1 MNRCIPLLCLLLL
14 SVSLSAQSLIQRTYE
29 GTLNAKIPIILTITQ
44 EGEALFGT
52 VVYKK
57 KGVPIKVVGSL
68 TEGNVFLHELLRD
81 GTVTGIYSLEPKGSG
96 WTGIW
101 RAPKRDAKELVVSL
115 KETVKASIIS
125 KPLPTLTGTYAYSFG
140 EEAGSGELKVVQG
153 SPTKIMI
160 SVDAVTGAPA
170 YNMATIEKT
179 TLTLKGNKAV
189 YKNDEFGTCKLLF
202 TFGENAVRVDYVDG
216 AYECGFGHN
225 ASASGSY
232 VRTNAGKPTF
242 EEQPR

>member
-1 MNRCIPLLCLLLL
+1 MNRFVPLLFLLLF
-14 SVSLSAQSLIQRTYE
+14 SVNLSAQSLTQRTYE

-44 EGEALFGT
+44 DGDALFGT

-57 KGVPIKVVGSL
+57 KGVPITVVGNL
-68 TEGNVFLHELLRD
+68 TEGNIFLHELMRD

-96 WTGIW
+96 WQGTW

-115 KETVKASIIS
+115 KETARTSVVPKS
-125 KPLPTLTGTYAYSFG
+125 LPTLTGTYAYSFG
-140 EEAGSGELKVVQG
+140 HEAGSGELKVVQE
-153 SPTKIMI
+153 SPTKITI
-160 SVDAVTGAPA
+160 AVDAVTGAPA

-179 TLTLKGNKAV
+179 SLILKGNKAV
-189 YKNDEFGTCKLLF
+189 YKNEDFGTCKLLF
-202 TFGENAVRVDYVDG
+202 TFGENTVRVDYVEG

-232 VRTNAGKPTF
+232 VRTNASKPTF
-242 EEQPR
+242 EEKP